1 MNGKISPPINNK
13 NSQYMNN
20 GQMNTIHR
28 NSNSQN
34 PYMNNGTIYSNSFSP
49 TNNGNGSVNNSPP
62 TMKKGRTSQGS
73 TPPKVKFLPFQPP
86 RVSSQGKGHPT
97 TSFPNINTKVNSP
110 KINNQNSPS
119 NYQNMSN
126 KSSPLSFGQNKDSEI
141 IRLQEKLK
149 EALKLNNMATIQ
161 INKLNQQVT
170 DYEELKEKY
179 ESTKKEN
186 TELLEKMET
195 QQKAFTSKNA
205 SIEKRLEESKANLI
219 SIMDIKIEL
228 DRSKNDNES
237 LKEELK
243 NNIQEL
249 NELKENMS
257 QVQKEKEEKEKEI
270 EELKIEMKKNTDD
283 HEQKLEQQ
291 RSVNDQ
297 ALNACQDEIE
307 DYKRQI
313 QNHLTKIKSLE
324 DLLKE
329 QEEQIE
335 VYKISEGDLS
345 NLKKEFSEN
354 LAQFE
359 IKDEEKTRQLNESL
373 AEIEDLRKIII
384 EKDEIINSYKK
395 NAVENDY
402 LKGILEKKDA
412 EMNDMIKKNEDLE
425 ASKQNLLN
433 DFEKEKKT
441 IQEKI
446 DVLERENEALQL
458 QNIEHDQTIKL
469 CRNDTEK
476 KIKEMEN
483 MEKTLS
489 RTKEQLEKEKKAVLS
504 IQSEY
509 NNCQGMYNQ
518 AMLAIEKLE
527 DTQTLLQK
535 QLEGSKMKS
544 DVMAKNYKESQTI
557 LQQKDTEKQQ
567 LTQQT
572 EESMAAK
579 EEEIRKMKDEFVETI
594 EGLKS
599 QYLEV
604 KVYNDFLRKEIRK
617 LKGIPEDILT
627 EEMESETLQTNKEL
641 YKQIENQRIQ
651 IENLKEQL
659 ELSLNL

>member
-1 MNGKISPPINNK
+1 
-13 NSQYMNN
+13 
-20 GQMNTIHR
+20 
-28 NSNSQN
+28 
-34 PYMNNGTIYSNSFSP
+34 
-49 TNNGNGSVNNSPP
+49 
-62 TMKKGRTSQGS
+62 
-73 TPPKVKFLPFQPP
+73 
-86 RVSSQGKGHPT
+86 
-97 TSFPNINTKVNSP
+97 
-110 KINNQNSPS
+110 
-119 NYQNMSN
+119 
-126 KSSPLSFGQNKDSEI
+126 
-141 IRLQEKLK
+141 
-149 EALKLNNMATIQ
+149 
-161 INKLNQQVT
+161 
-170 DYEELKEKY
+170 
-179 ESTKKEN
+179 
-186 TELLEKMET
+186 
-195 QQKAFTSKNA
+195 
-205 SIEKRLEESKANLI
+205 
-219 SIMDIKIEL
+219 MDIKIEL